1 MMKHKRSFPLLDT
14 PLGLVLVLG
23 TLITLVE
30 LWIMIVVQD
39 ALVPALVPES
49 AWAFIDAA
57 LLTLIVAPTLYFL
70 VFRKMQKDIAARKQL
85 EAELRIA
92 AIAFES
98 QEGMTITDAN
108 RIILNVNQAFTRIT
122 GYSAGEAIGQTP
134 AILKS
139 GRQDDAFYRAMWNS
153 LNRDQY
159 WQGEIWNKRK
169 DGEIYPEWLSITA
182 VTDEG
187 DRVTHYVGAF
197 SDITRHKQAEEAIHH
212 LAFYDPLTRLPNR
225 RLLQDRLQQTLSSS
239 ARRHRHGAILFID
252 LDNFKELNNA
262 RGHGTGDLLLIEVA
276 RRLQTCVRTD
286 DTVARQGGDEF
297 VIILNDLSAASE
309 QAAVQAEGIAEK
321 IRNAI
326 NQPFELQ
333 GDKCHTSASIGIC
346 LFGERGI
353 TMDELLKRA
362 DTTMYQAKQCGRN
375 TIRFF
380 DPATHAA
387 METRIALETD
397 LRRAVPENQLRLY
410 YQMQVDHT
418 GHIHGAEVLL
428 RWQHPKQGLVSPLQ
442 FIPLAEDSGLI
453 LPIGYWVLETACM
466 KLKAWA
472 SDPDAR
478 HLQLAVNV
486 SARQFRH
493 PGFVEQVCAVLD
505 ATGIDP
511 AKLNLELTESLVL
524 DNVNDTIAKMQAL
537 KNIGV
542 HFSLDDFGAGYSSL
556 AYLSRLPLNQ
566 VKIDQS
572 FVHNIGV
579 KTSDAVI
586 VQTIIGMANSLGIDV
601 IAEGVETQA
610 QHDFLARH
618 GCPNYQGFL
627 FSKPVTLAEFET
639 LLLKNKRG

>member
-1 MMKHKRSFPLLDT
+1 MKHKRSFPLLGT
-14 PLGLVLVLG
+14 PLGLVIVLG
-23 TLITLVE
+23 SLITLVE
-30 LWIMIVVQD
+30 LWIMIVVHD
-39 ALVPALVPES
+39 ALVPAIVPES
-49 AWAFIDAA
+49 AWEYFDAV
-57 LLTLIVAPTLYFL
+57 LLTLLIAPSLYFL
-70 VFRKMQKDIAARKQL
+70 VFRKMQKDITERRQM

-108 RIILNVNQAFTRIT
+108 RVILNVNHAFTRIT

-139 GRQDDAFYRAMWNS
+139 GRQDDAFYQAMWNS

-197 SDITRHKQAEEAIHH
+197 SDISRHKQAEETIHH
-212 LAFYDPLTRLPNR
+212 LAFYDSLTRLPNR

-239 ARRHRHGAILFID
+239 ARRQRHGAILFID
-252 LDNFKELNNA
+252 LDNFKELNNT
-262 RGHGTGDLLLIEVA
+262 RGHGIGDLLLIEVTG
-276 RRLQTCVRTD
+276 RLQACVRTD

-326 NQPFELQ
+326 NQPFEPQ
-333 GDKCHTSASIGIC
+333 GREYLTSPSIGIC
-346 LFGERGI
+346 LFGGHNI

-362 DTTMYQAKQCGRN
+362 DTAMYQAKQSGRN

-418 GHIHGAEVLL
+418 GCIHGAEVLL

-472 SDPDAR
+472 SDPSAR

-486 SARQFRH
+486 SARQFR
-493 PGFVEQVCAVLD
+493 PPDFVEQVCAVLD

-511 AKLNLELTESLVL
+511 AKLKLELTESLVL

-542 HFSLDDFGAGYSSL
+542 
-556 AYLSRLPLNQ
+556 
-566 VKIDQS
+566 
-572 FVHNIGV
+572 

-586 VQTIIGMANSLGIDV
+586 VQTIIGMANNLGLNV

-610 QHDFLARH
+610 QRDFLERH
-618 GCPNYQGFL
+618 GCPNYQGYL
-627 FSKPVTLAEFET
+627 FGKPVPLAEFEI